1 MRSNILFRPARHLSD
16 ECDIPFRIDGVRL
29 GVTDLLETGEFPE
42 VRKVPTLL
50 GFYGLHRAI
59 ATLQELALA
68 VGLLDQRKPAAIARQ
83 PGEALD
89 ELAFGQG
96 HEVGQSPNLLVAH
109 TDVARPPATGGATLA
124 FVEDRHEPEGK
135 ED

>member
-1 MRSNILFRPARHLSD
+1 MAGLFEA
-16 ECDIPFRIDGVRL
+16 
-29 GVTDLLETGEFPE
+29 GESPE
-42 VRKVPTLL
+42 IRKVPALL

-83 PGEALD
+83 PGKALD